1 MRVRGEKRVEKER
14 DLKAGKFLVRYLRQD
29 DAAVVIFSLFP
40 IGPISQLKY
49 RAKID
54 SKPFPQKQRKCGI

>member
-14 DLKAGKFLVRYLRQD
+14 NLKAGKFLVRYLRQD
-29 DAAVVIFSLFP
+29 DAAVVIFSLSP

-54 SKPFPQKQRKCGI
+54 NKPFPQKQRKCGI